1 MVLLHFTRRT
11 NTMEKKE
18 EVVYTTPMLVQDTKN
33 PNELV
38 VKVNVKKEN
47 PNG

>member
-1 MVLLHFTRRT
+1 
-11 NTMEKKE
+11 MEKKE
-18 EVVYTTPMLVQDTKN
+18 EVYTTPMLVQDTKN